1 MSEVNKEDYMKDR
14 KGRLVPVDQVSDYDL
29 AMDSFV
35 KEQVAAAKLNAMNS
49 ATSSVV
55 PLTSAMPGLTLWPRS
70 TAERAAVPKAT

>member
-14 KGRLVPVDQVSDYDL
+14 KGRLVPVDRCLTMTLRWILSL
-29 AMDSFV
+29 
-35 KEQVAAAKLNAMNS
+35 KNRLPPRKLNAMNS

-70 TAERAAVPKAT
+70 TAERVAVPKAT